1 MRTEP
6 EQGGAILI
14 LLSPMYHPRRMEQSR
29 DVLVVDDDKA
39 INIVLCR
46 FLQKVGFTV
55 RSALNGTAALEEAR
69 SSPPLLVL
77 LDLMLPDISGFDVC
91 EELKRDERTR
101 SVPIVMV
108 TAMVD
113 DESRERGLACGAVA
127 YLTKPFDPDQ
137 LIGTVKTLADRA

>member
-1 MRTEP
+1 
-6 EQGGAILI
+6 
-14 LLSPMYHPRRMEQSR
+14 MYYPRRMGPNR
-29 DVLVVDDDKA
+29 DVLVVEDDKA

-55 RSALNGTAALEEAR
+55 RSALNGSSALEEAR

-113 DESRERGLACGAVA
+113 DESRERGMACGAVA

-137 LIGTVKTLADRA
+137 LIGTVKDIADTEND